1 MGNYMKKVITLNR
14 KASHDYFLEDRYE
27 AGLLLLG
34 TEIKSI
40 RRGSVQLKDS
50 YISFIGD
57 EAYIKEMHIPQYA
70 FGNRFNHDETRERKL
85 LLHKYEIKKLKQK
98 VKLKGYTVVPT
109 SLYLQNG
116 LAKLEI
122 ALAKGKDLHDKRQSE
137 KERDAK
143 REIQKAMKNN
153 F

>member
-1 MGNYMKKVITLNR
+1 M
-14 KASHDYFLEDRYE
+14 
-27 AGLLLLG
+27 
-34 TEIKSI
+34 
-40 RRGSVQLKDS
+40 Q
-50 YISFIGD
+50 
-57 EAYIKEMHIPQYA
+57 
-70 FGNRFNHDETRERKL
+70 
-85 LLHKYEIKKLKQK
+85 QK

-137 KERDAK
+137 RERDAK